1 MNTGVLNGGPGENR
15 THDLGIK
22 SPLLC
27 QLSYR
32 PHRESSGGRDMV
44 GRLEPRS
51 CAGWSRHIRGFPP
64 RRRILRPLPRRRD
77 PTPAVGVLE
86 LPTTGRQLHTALLSG
101 PVDSQE
107 MTEQPRT
114 LVAGGGSWGTALAAL
129 LSRQGVPTVL
139 WAREEEVVDGINEH
153 EENPLFL
160 AGVPLPVSLRAT
172 SDLDR
177 ALAGAD
183 VVINAIPTQFIRSV
197 FASRAGLL
205 TGASL
210 LISVSKGVEVG
221 TLLTPSEVFEDMAP
235 GPLTEGLV
243 ALSGPSFAD
252 EVARGT
258 PTAVVVASRVPDNAR
273 RARDLVSSETF
284 RAYSSDDLIGVEM
297 GGALK
302 NVMAIAAGIADGLG
316 TGHNTRAAVITRG
329 LAELARLGVAKGGHP
344 LTFAGL
350 SGIGDLVLT
359 CTGDLSRNRRVGF
372 EIGRGRTLEEVTAE
386 TNTVAEGVKTTLAA
400 RDLAQRLG
408 GEMPITEQVYLT
420 LYEDKDPRQ
429 VMMDLMTRQLR
440 DER

>member
-1 MNTGVLNGGPGENR
+1 
-15 THDLGIK
+15 
-22 SPLLC
+22 
-27 QLSYR
+27 
-32 PHRESSGGRDMV
+32 
-44 GRLEPRS
+44 
-51 CAGWSRHIRGFPP
+51 
-64 RRRILRPLPRRRD
+64 
-77 PTPAVGVLE
+77 
-86 LPTTGRQLHTALLSG
+86 
-101 PVDSQE
+101 

-160 AGVPLPVSLRAT
+160 AGVPLPASLRAT

-197 FASRAGLL
+197 FASRADFL

-221 TLLTPSEVFEDMAP
+221 TLLTPSEVFEDIAP
-235 GPLTEGLV
+235 CPVTEGLV
-243 ALSGPSFAD
+243 ALSGPSFAN

-316 TGHNTRAAVITRG
+316 TGLNTRAAVITRG

-372 EIGRGRTLEEVTAE
+372 EIGRGRTLEEITAE

-408 GEMPITEQVYLT
+408 VEMPITEQVYLT

-440 DER
+440 DEREDS

>member
-1 MNTGVLNGGPGENR
+1 
-15 THDLGIK
+15 
-22 SPLLC
+22 
-27 QLSYR
+27 
-32 PHRESSGGRDMV
+32 
-44 GRLEPRS
+44 
-51 CAGWSRHIRGFPP
+51 
-64 RRRILRPLPRRRD
+64 
-77 PTPAVGVLE
+77 
-86 LPTTGRQLHTALLSG
+86 
-101 PVDSQE
+101 

-160 AGVPLPVSLRAT
+160 AGVPLPASLRAT
-172 SDLDR
+172 SDLDQ

-197 FASRAGLL
+197 FASRADFL

-221 TLLTPSEVFEDMAP
+221 TLLTPSEVFEDIAP
-235 GPLTEGLV
+235 CPVTEGLV
-243 ALSGPSFAD
+243 ALSGPSFAN

-372 EIGRGRTLEEVTAE
+372 EIGRGRTLEEITAE

-408 GEMPITEQVYLT
+408 VEMPITEQVYLT

-440 DER
+440 DEREDS

>member
-1 MNTGVLNGGPGENR
+1 
-15 THDLGIK
+15 
-22 SPLLC
+22 
-27 QLSYR
+27 
-32 PHRESSGGRDMV
+32 
-44 GRLEPRS
+44 
-51 CAGWSRHIRGFPP
+51 
-64 RRRILRPLPRRRD
+64 
-77 PTPAVGVLE
+77 
-86 LPTTGRQLHTALLSG
+86 
-101 PVDSQE
+101 
-107 MTEQPRT
+107 
-114 LVAGGGSWGTALAAL
+114 VAGGGSWGTALAAL

-160 AGVPLPVSLRAT
+160 AGVPLPASLRAT
-172 SDLDR
+172 SDLDQ

-197 FASRAGLL
+197 FASRADFL

-221 TLLTPSEVFEDMAP
+221 TLLTPSEVFEDIAP
-235 GPLTEGLV
+235 CPVTEGLV
-243 ALSGPSFAD
+243 ALSGPSFAN

-316 TGHNTRAAVITRG
+316 TGLNTRAAVITRG

-372 EIGRGRTLEEVTAE
+372 EIGQGRTLEEITAE

-408 GEMPITEQVYLT
+408 VEMPITEQVYLT

-440 DER
+440 DEREDS

>member
-1 MNTGVLNGGPGENR
+1 
-15 THDLGIK
+15 
-22 SPLLC
+22 
-27 QLSYR
+27 
-32 PHRESSGGRDMV
+32 
-44 GRLEPRS
+44 
-51 CAGWSRHIRGFPP
+51 
-64 RRRILRPLPRRRD
+64 
-77 PTPAVGVLE
+77 
-86 LPTTGRQLHTALLSG
+86 
-101 PVDSQE
+101 
-107 MTEQPRT
+107 
-114 LVAGGGSWGTALAAL
+114 
-129 LSRQGVPTVL
+129 
-139 WAREEEVVDGINEH
+139 
-153 EENPLFL
+153 
-160 AGVPLPVSLRAT
+160 
-172 SDLDR
+172 
-177 ALAGAD
+177 
-183 VVINAIPTQFIRSV
+183 
-197 FASRAGLL
+197 
-205 TGASL
+205 
-210 LISVSKGVEVG
+210 
-221 TLLTPSEVFEDMAP
+221 
-235 GPLTEGLV
+235 V
-243 ALSGPSFAD
+243 ALSGPSFAN

-316 TGHNTRAAVITRG
+316 TGLNTRAAVITRG

-372 EIGRGRTLEEVTAE
+372 EIGRGRTLEEITAE

-408 GEMPITEQVYLT
+408 VEMPITEQVYLT

-440 DER
+440 DEREDS

>member
-1 MNTGVLNGGPGENR
+1 
-15 THDLGIK
+15 
-22 SPLLC
+22 
-27 QLSYR
+27 
-32 PHRESSGGRDMV
+32 
-44 GRLEPRS
+44 
-51 CAGWSRHIRGFPP
+51 
-64 RRRILRPLPRRRD
+64 
-77 PTPAVGVLE
+77 
-86 LPTTGRQLHTALLSG
+86 
-101 PVDSQE
+101 

-160 AGVPLPVSLRAT
+160 AGVPLPASLRAT

-316 TGHNTRAAVITRG
+316 TGLNTRAAVITRG

-372 EIGRGRTLEEVTAE
+372 EIGRGRTLEEITAE

-408 GEMPITEQVYLT
+408 VEMPITEQVYLT

-440 DER
+440 DEREDS

>member
-1 MNTGVLNGGPGENR
+1 
-15 THDLGIK
+15 
-22 SPLLC
+22 
-27 QLSYR
+27 
-32 PHRESSGGRDMV
+32 
-44 GRLEPRS
+44 
-51 CAGWSRHIRGFPP
+51 
-64 RRRILRPLPRRRD
+64 
-77 PTPAVGVLE
+77 
-86 LPTTGRQLHTALLSG
+86 
-101 PVDSQE
+101 

-160 AGVPLPVSLRAT
+160 AGVPLPASLRAT

-221 TLLTPSEVFEDMAP
+221 TLLTPSEVFEDIAP
-235 GPLTEGLV
+235 CPVTEGLV
-243 ALSGPSFAD
+243 ALSGPSFAN

-372 EIGRGRTLEEVTAE
+372 EIGRGRTLEEITAE

-408 GEMPITEQVYLT
+408 VEMPITEQVYLT

-440 DER
+440 DEREDS

>member
-1 MNTGVLNGGPGENR
+1 
-15 THDLGIK
+15 
-22 SPLLC
+22 
-27 QLSYR
+27 
-32 PHRESSGGRDMV
+32 
-44 GRLEPRS
+44 
-51 CAGWSRHIRGFPP
+51 
-64 RRRILRPLPRRRD
+64 
-77 PTPAVGVLE
+77 
-86 LPTTGRQLHTALLSG
+86 
-101 PVDSQE
+101 

-160 AGVPLPVSLRAT
+160 AGVPLPASLRAT

-221 TLLTPSEVFEDMAP
+221 TLLTPSEVFEDIAP
-235 GPLTEGLV
+235 CPVTEGLV

-372 EIGRGRTLEEVTAE
+372 EIGRGRTLEEITAE

-408 GEMPITEQVYLT
+408 VEMPITEQVYLT

-440 DER
+440 DEREDS

>member
-1 MNTGVLNGGPGENR
+1 
-15 THDLGIK
+15 
-22 SPLLC
+22 
-27 QLSYR
+27 
-32 PHRESSGGRDMV
+32 
-44 GRLEPRS
+44 
-51 CAGWSRHIRGFPP
+51 
-64 RRRILRPLPRRRD
+64 
-77 PTPAVGVLE
+77 
-86 LPTTGRQLHTALLSG
+86 
-101 PVDSQE
+101 

-160 AGVPLPVSLRAT
+160 AGVPLPASLRAT

-221 TLLTPSEVFEDMAP
+221 TLLTPSEVFEDIAP
-235 GPLTEGLV
+235 CPVTEGLV
-243 ALSGPSFAD
+243 ALSGPSFAN

-316 TGHNTRAAVITRG
+316 TGLNTRAAVITRG

-372 EIGRGRTLEEVTAE
+372 EIGRGRTLEEITAE

-408 GEMPITEQVYLT
+408 VEMPITEQVYLT

-440 DER
+440 DEREDS

>member
-1 MNTGVLNGGPGENR
+1 
-15 THDLGIK
+15 
-22 SPLLC
+22 
-27 QLSYR
+27 
-32 PHRESSGGRDMV
+32 
-44 GRLEPRS
+44 
-51 CAGWSRHIRGFPP
+51 
-64 RRRILRPLPRRRD
+64 
-77 PTPAVGVLE
+77 
-86 LPTTGRQLHTALLSG
+86 
-101 PVDSQE
+101 

-160 AGVPLPVSLRAT
+160 AGVPLPASLRAT

-197 FASRAGLL
+197 FASRADFL

-221 TLLTPSEVFEDMAP
+221 TLLTPSEVFEDIAP
-235 GPLTEGLV
+235 CPVTEGLV

-372 EIGRGRTLEEVTAE
+372 EIGRGRTLEEITAE

-408 GEMPITEQVYLT
+408 VEMPITEQVYLT

-440 DER
+440 DEREDS

>member
-1 MNTGVLNGGPGENR
+1 
-15 THDLGIK
+15 
-22 SPLLC
+22 
-27 QLSYR
+27 
-32 PHRESSGGRDMV
+32 
-44 GRLEPRS
+44 
-51 CAGWSRHIRGFPP
+51 
-64 RRRILRPLPRRRD
+64 
-77 PTPAVGVLE
+77 
-86 LPTTGRQLHTALLSG
+86 
-101 PVDSQE
+101 

-160 AGVPLPVSLRAT
+160 AGVPLPASLRAT

-372 EIGRGRTLEEVTAE
+372 EIGRGRTLEEITAE

-408 GEMPITEQVYLT
+408 VEMPITEQVYLT

-440 DER
+440 DEREDS

>member
-1 MNTGVLNGGPGENR
+1 
-15 THDLGIK
+15 
-22 SPLLC
+22 
-27 QLSYR
+27 
-32 PHRESSGGRDMV
+32 
-44 GRLEPRS
+44 
-51 CAGWSRHIRGFPP
+51 
-64 RRRILRPLPRRRD
+64 
-77 PTPAVGVLE
+77 
-86 LPTTGRQLHTALLSG
+86 
-101 PVDSQE
+101 

-160 AGVPLPVSLRAT
+160 AGVPLPASLRAT

-221 TLLTPSEVFEDMAP
+221 TLLTPSEVFEDIAP
-235 GPLTEGLV
+235 CPVTEGLV
-243 ALSGPSFAD
+243 ALSGPSFAN

-316 TGHNTRAAVITRG
+316 TGLNTRAAVITRG
-329 LAELARLGVAKGGHP
+329 LAELSRLGVAKGGHP

-372 EIGRGRTLEEVTAE
+372 EIGQGRTLEEITAE

-408 GEMPITEQVYLT
+408 VEMPITEQVYLT

-440 DER
+440 DEREDS

>member
-1 MNTGVLNGGPGENR
+1 
-15 THDLGIK
+15 
-22 SPLLC
+22 
-27 QLSYR
+27 
-32 PHRESSGGRDMV
+32 
-44 GRLEPRS
+44 
-51 CAGWSRHIRGFPP
+51 
-64 RRRILRPLPRRRD
+64 
-77 PTPAVGVLE
+77 
-86 LPTTGRQLHTALLSG
+86 
-101 PVDSQE
+101 

-160 AGVPLPVSLRAT
+160 AGVPLPASLRAT
-172 SDLDR
+172 SDLDQ

-197 FASRAGLL
+197 FASRADFL

-221 TLLTPSEVFEDMAP
+221 TLLTPSEVFEDIAP
-235 GPLTEGLV
+235 CPVTEGLV
-243 ALSGPSFAD
+243 ALSGPSFAN

-316 TGHNTRAAVITRG
+316 TGLNTRAAVITRG
-329 LAELARLGVAKGGHP
+329 LAELSRLGVAKGGHP

-372 EIGRGRTLEEVTAE
+372 EIGRGRTLEEITAE

-408 GEMPITEQVYLT
+408 VEMPITEQVYLT

-440 DER
+440 DEREDS

>member
-1 MNTGVLNGGPGENR
+1 
-15 THDLGIK
+15 
-22 SPLLC
+22 
-27 QLSYR
+27 
-32 PHRESSGGRDMV
+32 
-44 GRLEPRS
+44 
-51 CAGWSRHIRGFPP
+51 
-64 RRRILRPLPRRRD
+64 
-77 PTPAVGVLE
+77 
-86 LPTTGRQLHTALLSG
+86 
-101 PVDSQE
+101 

-160 AGVPLPVSLRAT
+160 AGVPLPASLRAT
-172 SDLDR
+172 SDLDQ

-197 FASRAGLL
+197 FASRADFL

-372 EIGRGRTLEEVTAE
+372 EIGRGRTLEEITAE

-408 GEMPITEQVYLT
+408 VEMPITEQVYLT

-440 DER
+440 DEREDS

>member
-1 MNTGVLNGGPGENR
+1 
-15 THDLGIK
+15 
-22 SPLLC
+22 
-27 QLSYR
+27 
-32 PHRESSGGRDMV
+32 
-44 GRLEPRS
+44 
-51 CAGWSRHIRGFPP
+51 
-64 RRRILRPLPRRRD
+64 
-77 PTPAVGVLE
+77 
-86 LPTTGRQLHTALLSG
+86 
-101 PVDSQE
+101 

-160 AGVPLPVSLRAT
+160 AGVPLPASLRAT

-221 TLLTPSEVFEDMAP
+221 TLLTPSEVFEDIAP
-235 GPLTEGLV
+235 GPVTEGLV

-372 EIGRGRTLEEVTAE
+372 EIGRGRTLEEITAE

-408 GEMPITEQVYLT
+408 VEMPITEQVYLT

-440 DER
+440 DEREDS